1 MYNKYVLTCTAACG
15 IVVSIYLLCYTLFY
29 LFSIFLCFVI
39 QFHVTAKVTLGF
51 VMRNRSVSIIFGSLV
66 LWAVATYFLF
76 LDQQSVGKDQDKVN
90 EKDMMLLE
98 PIVKKCIIIIIYIF
112 ALRINCQIKL
122 ADWKNK

>member
-29 LFSIFLCFVI
+29 LYSIFLCFVI

-90 EKDMMLLE
+90 EKDIMMLLE
-98 PIVKKCIIIIIYIF
+98 PIVKKYIIITIYIS
-112 ALRINCQIKL
+112 LPL
-122 ADWKNK
+122 YS